1 MARVASPQWFLLL
14 LLIGARFSR
23 ETVAA
28 QQPNWRVRW
37 LPEAV
42 SSMFRVSLASGH
54 GFHPA
59 SKARTLGLFKPLR
72 CCLGSVRRLD
82 SPFMRHLLSFLFHR
96 LAFARGF
103 GCGDHFLGD
112 FVWHEVVVRK
122 LHRVAGA
129 PLRHRGQV
137 GGVAEHLGQRRSEEH
152 TSELQSRQYLVCR
165 LLLEKKKK

>member
-1 MARVASPQWFLLL
+1 MARVASPQWSLLL

-23 ETVAA
+23 ESVAA
-28 QQPNWRVRW
+28 QQPNWRVPW

-42 SSMFRVSLASGH
+42 SSVFRVSL
-54 GFHPA
+54 
-59 SKARTLGLFKPLR
+59 
-72 CCLGSVRRLD
+72 
-82 SPFMRHLLSFLFHR
+82 PFMKHLLSFLFHR

-112 FVWHEVVVRK
+112 FVWHEVIVRK

-137 GGVAEHLGQRRSEEH
+137 GGVAEHLGQGHLALNTNPEAR
-152 TSELQSRQYLVCR
+152 
-165 LLLEKKKK
+165 

>member
-1 MARVASPQWFLLL
+1 MARVASPQWSLLL

-59 SKARTLGLFKPLR
+59 SKARTLGLFKPLT

-82 SPFMRHLLSFLFHR
+82 SPFMRHLLSFLFHLLAISRR
-96 LAFARGF
+96 LC
-103 GCGDHFLGD
+103 CGAHFLRD
-112 FVWHEVVVRK
+112 FLLHEVRI
-122 LHRVAGA
+122 
-129 PLRHRGQV
+129 
-137 GGVAEHLGQRRSEEH
+137 
-152 TSELQSRQYLVCR
+152 
-165 LLLEKKKK
+165 